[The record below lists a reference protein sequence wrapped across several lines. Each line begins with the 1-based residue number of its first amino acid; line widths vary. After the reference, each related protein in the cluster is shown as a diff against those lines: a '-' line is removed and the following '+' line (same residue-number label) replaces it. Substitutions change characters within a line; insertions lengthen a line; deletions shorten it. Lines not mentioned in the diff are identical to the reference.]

1 MSGENQTLVVCPQED
16 AELVDQF
23 AIAVGVLTVL
33 GSIIGYFVQ
42 QYRDR
47 KDAAEAKEREDEDLD
62 RAQALARA
70 REQLSILI
78 GPMHRLW
85 KTQSIIGIRYR
96 RQSDHGLRD
105 YTEAIKKQGQSYW
118 MTHLRDEFLQ
128 PFIDDP
134 YSYDAVLYRNY
145 VRNRCKP
152 IYTRIRELV
161 LAHMSDLADM
171 PPQEEWLERFTKEDV
186 MSPHT
191 GSLNINV
198 VFDSYTAYTFEFDDI
213 IDSWAQNDFRRMQ
226 PTTTVPWLVCNN
238 LVDLLFDN
246 AKEKEARYNKHI
258 TVHKNVIQ
266 QDFEA
271 EIRKNESKGTDQDYP
286 RNMIERAKDHI
297 EEQFEKAKEAIEEN
311 MEKAKEVIEEKM
323 GREKSDDEDS
333 IEEEVG
339 KEKSDDE
346 DIKDEMGKGKFTEP

>member
-23 AIAVGVLTVL
+23 AIGIGVLTVL
-33 GSIIGYFVQ
+33 GSIIGVFIQ
-42 QYRDR
+42 RYRER
-47 KDAAEAKEREDEDLD
+47 QDAAEAKIKEDEDLD
-62 RAQALARA
+62 RAQALERV
-70 REQLSILI
+70 REQLSILV
-78 GPMHRLW
+78 GPLHRLW

-96 RQSDHGLRD
+96 RQSGHGLGD
-105 YTEAIKKQGQSYW
+105 YSEAILKQGRSYW
-118 MTHLRDEFLQ
+118 MTQLRDEFLQ

-134 YSYDAVLYRNY
+134 YSYDAVLYRNF
-145 VRNRCKP
+145 VTKRCKT
-152 IYTRIRELV
+152 IYTRIRELI
-161 LAHMSDLADM
+161 LSHMSDLADM
-171 PPQEEWLERFTKEDV
+171 PPQEEWLERFTNEDV

-198 VFDSYTAYTFEFDDI
+198 IFDSYTAYTFEFDDI
-213 IDSWAQNDFRRMQ
+213 IDSWAQEDFRRMQ
-226 PTTTVPWLVCNN
+226 PTTVVPWLICNN

-266 QDFEA
+266 QDFVA
-271 EIRKNESKGTDQDYP
+271 EIRNNESKGTDRDDS

-297 EEQFEKAKEAIEEN
+297 EEQFERAIEN
-311 MEKAKEVIEEKM
+311 VEKVKEVIEEKM

-333 IEEEVG
+333 LEEEMG

-346 DIKDEMGKGKFTEP
+346 DIEVKMGNEKLAEP